1 MDLFQL
7 GFIKVSLIDV
17 LDILVISF
25 LLYQLYFFVK
35 DSRAAQM
42 FIGLVLILVFSVIAE
57 LFNMR
62 GMSWIFDN
70 LRTIWLVAFVV
81 LFQQE
86 LRRVL
91 MYLGQTP
98 LMRIFVKNTP
108 EIAVDE
114 LHNACIE
121 LAKRRYG
128 ALIVMTKDSR
138 LKPIIDTGL
147 RMDAELSRELLI
159 SIFNPRS
166 PLHDGAI
173 IIDNNVIQAAKCILP
188 LSQNPDIDPDFGM
201 RHRAA
206 LGLSEESD
214 AICIVVSEETGRIS
228 IAENGDFYKDLNYDS
243 LRDFLHKRFRLI
255 SLAETVK

>member
-1 MDLFQL
+1 
-7 GFIKVSLIDV
+7 
-17 LDILVISF
+17 
-25 LLYQLYFFVK
+25 
-35 DSRAAQM
+35 M
-42 FIGLVLILVFSVIAE
+42 FIGLVLILIFSVIVQ

-62 GMSWIFDN
+62 GMSWIFEN

-81 LFQQE
+81 LFQPE

-114 LHNACIE
+114 LRNACIE

-138 LKPIIDTGL
+138 MKPIIDTGL
-147 RMDAELSRELLI
+147 RMAAEISRELLV
-159 SIFNPRS
+159 SVFNPRS

-173 IIDNNVIQAAKCILP
+173 VIENNIIQAAKCILP

-228 IAENGDFYKDLNYDS
+228 IAENGVFYKNLNYDS
-243 LRDFLHKRFRLI
+243 LRDFLHKRFGLVNTT
-255 SLAETVK
+255 ETVQ